1 MSSPRTSRRP
11 GAPVAARPDRHARH
25 RMETRARLVDAGRR
39 LIGTRGLDGVA
50 VAAITD
56 EADVGVGS
64 FYNYFRSKRDLLD
77 VLMFEVAGLLNE
89 VLRRSTARLTDPA
102 ERVAACVRHVVHL
115 AARDPTWAWFVLRAS
130 DAEPRLVASVTAPI
144 QRHVLAGIVG
154 GRFIVDDV
162 PVVMT
167 AIGGALLYVMRA
179 TLLGEIGPH
188 GDRITAEY
196 VLRLLGVAPDAA
208 RVLAARRVTLEPDA
222 AGPHQTARDLRD
234 AERRIVDG

>member
-1 MSSPRTSRRP
+1 
-11 GAPVAARPDRHARH
+11 
-25 RMETRARLVDAGRR
+25 METRARLVDAGRR

-77 VLMFEVAGLLNE
+77 ALIVEVAGLLDG
-89 VLRRSTARLTDPA
+89 VLTRATARLTDPA

-115 AARDPTWAWFVLRAS
+115 TRRDPTWAWFVLRAS
-130 DAEPRLVASVTAPI
+130 DADSRLAASVTAPI
-144 QRHVLAGIVG
+144 QRHVLAGIAS
-154 GRFIVDDV
+154 GRFTVDDV
-162 PVVMT
+162 AVVMT
-167 AIGGALLYVMRA
+167 AIGGAVLYVMRA

-196 VLRLLGVAPDAA
+196 VLRLLGVAPAA
-208 RVLAARRVTLEPDA
+208 AHVLAARRSALEPEA
-222 AGPHQTARDLRD
+222 AEPHAV
-234 AERRIVDG
+234 A